1 MFTDQLTRAI
11 AAARTPQLD
20 HLSAELWKAYAAG
33 ALSDDDAQAAAEAI
47 RERKLAAFDKGSGAP
62 KAPPPPKA
70 RRQRSP
76 DRQASI
82 ARRRHLA
89 ASGPM
94 PPALAARFTQA
105 EMAAFRIVS
114 DEVRHHGVCA
124 LHIDAIAARAGTCR
138 TTVKNA
144 LREARRLNL
153 VTVQERRRRGQKSL
167 TNLVRIVSP
176 EWMAWIRIG
185 GKKSTTPDTRQKE
198 RGFGATWERY
208 YRNYRLDSDAPS
220 RREAISKRK
229 EGA

>member
-1 MFTDQLTRAI
+1 
-11 AAARTPQLD
+11 
-20 HLSAELWKAYAAG
+20 
-33 ALSDDDAQAAAEAI
+33 
-47 RERKLAAFDKGSGAP
+47 
-62 KAPPPPKA
+62 
-70 RRQRSP
+70 
-76 DRQASI
+76 
-82 ARRRHLA
+82 
-89 ASGPM
+89 M

-176 EWMAWIRIG
+176 EWTAWIRIG
-185 GKKSTTPDTRQKE
+185 GKKSTRWEGRTQNTGRRYLMTKARQHERQKRRQAE
-198 RGFGATWERY
+198 FITDEEQRLP
-208 YRNYRLDSDAPS
+208 RNSGWDFSGSYSPS
-220 RREAISKRK
+220 RRSRCDSGRGCKRLFAPRSRPLK
-229 EGA
+229 RTRIGPRSLPNA

>member
-20 HLSAELWKAYAAG
+20 HLSAAG
-33 ALSDDDAQAAAEAI
+33 ALPDDDAQAAAEAI
-47 RERKLAAFDKGSGAP
+47 RERKLASAP

-114 DEVRHHGVCA
+114 DEVRHHGVCG
-124 LHIDAIAARAGTCR
+124 LHIDTIAARAGTCR

-153 VTVQERRRRGQKSL
+153 VTVQGRGRRGQKSL
-167 TNLVRIVSP
+167 TNLVRIISP

-185 GKKSTTPDTRQKE
+185 GKKLTTTDIKAEAQTKTS
-198 RGFGATWERY
+198 GFGGTWERY
-208 YRNYRLDSDAPS
+208 
-220 RREAISKRK
+220 RRHYDPERKRC
-229 EGA
+229 GRA

>member
-11 AAARTPQLD
+11 AVARTPQLD

-47 RERKLAAFDKGSGAP
+47 RERKLASAP
-62 KAPPPPKA
+62 KAPSPPKA

-185 GKKSTTPDTRQKE
+185 GKKLTTPDKGQKE
-198 RGFGATWERY
+198 RGFGTTWERY
-208 YRNYRLDSDAPS
+208 FRHYRLDSDAPS
-220 RREAISKRK
+220 RREATSKRK
-229 EGA
+229 KEA

>member
-47 RERKLAAFDKGSGAP
+47 RERKLASAP

-185 GKKSTTPDTRQKE
+185 VRKTTTPDNRSEAQASGQGLGGSWGRYRRHYDPE
-198 RGFGATWERY
+198 R
-208 YRNYRLDSDAPS
+208 
-220 RREAISKRK
+220 KRC
-229 EGA
+229 GRA

>member
-33 ALSDDDAQAAAEAI
+33 ALSDEDAQAAAEAI
-47 RERKLAAFDKGSGAP
+47 RERKLASAP

-76 DRQASI
+76 DRQASV

-105 EMAAFRIVS
+105 EMAALRIVS
-114 DEVRHHGVCA
+114 DEVRHHGVCG

-153 VTVQERRRRGQKSL
+153 VTVQERRRRGQRSL
-167 TNLVRIVSP
+167 TNIIHIISR
-176 EWMAWIRIG
+176 EWRDWLAKGVGSENRLPRT
-185 GKKSTTPDTRQKE
+185 SVQNRRQKTEALALAGNGITDTTTTKE
-198 RGFGATWERY
+198 RDADAPKGAT
-208 YRNYRLDSDAPS
+208 PF
-220 RREAISKRK
+220 
-229 EGA
+229 EGR

>member
-33 ALSDDDAQAAAEAI
+33 ALSHDDAQAAAEAI
-47 RERKLAAFDKGSGAP
+47 RERKLASAA

-94 PPALAARFTQA
+94 PPALAAGFTQA

-153 VTVQERRRRGQKSL
+153 VTVQERRRAGQRSL
-167 TNLVRIVSP
+167 TNIIHIISREWRDWLAKGGGVR
-176 EWMAWIRIG
+176 
-185 GKKSTTPDTRQKE
+185 KSTTTDISSEPQTKN
-198 RGFGATWERY
+198 RGLGGSWERH
-208 YRNYRLDSDAPS
+208 YRHYNH
-220 RREAISKRK
+220 KRK
-229 EGA
+229 RYGCA

>member
-20 HLSAELWKAYAAG
+20 HLSRELWKAYAAG

-47 RERKLAAFDKGSGAP
+47 RARKLASAP
-62 KAPPPPKA
+62 TALPPPKA

-114 DEVRHHGVCA
+114 DEVRHHGVCG
-124 LHIDAIAARAGTCR
+124 LHIDTIAARAGTCR

-167 TNLVRIVSP
+167 TNLVRIVSR
-176 EWMAWIRIG
+176 MAWIRIG
-185 GKKSTTPDTRQKE
+185 GKKSTTPDKGQKE
-198 RGFGATWERY
+198 RGFGTTWERY
-208 YRNYRLDSDAPS
+208 YRNYKPDSDAPG
-220 RREAISKRK
+220 RREAIPKQKK
-229 EGA
+229 EA

>member
-1 MFTDQLTRAI
+1 
-11 AAARTPQLD
+11 
-20 HLSAELWKAYAAG
+20 
-33 ALSDDDAQAAAEAI
+33 
-47 RERKLAAFDKGSGAP
+47 
-62 KAPPPPKA
+62 
-70 RRQRSP
+70 
-76 DRQASI
+76 
-82 ARRRHLA
+82 
-89 ASGPM
+89 M

-176 EWMAWIRIG
+176 EWTAWIRIG
-185 GKKSTTPDTRQKE
+185 GKKSTTTDNSPEPQTNG
-198 RGFGATWERY
+198 RGFGGNWGRHYRHYDPERKIY
-208 YRNYRLDSDAPS
+208 GRA
-220 RREAISKRK
+220 
-229 EGA
+229 

>member
-1 MFTDQLTRAI
+1 MFVEHLTRAI

-33 ALSDDDAQAAAEAI
+33 ALTDAAAQAAAEAI
-47 RERKLAAFDKGSGAP
+47 RARKLASAP
-62 KAPPPPKA
+62 RPPPPPKA
-70 RRQRSP
+70 RRQCSP

-105 EMAAFRIVS
+105 EMAAFRIIS
-114 DEVRHHGVCA
+114 DEVRHHGVCG

-144 LREARRLNL
+144 LREARRLGL
-153 VTVQERRRRGQKSL
+153 ITVEERRRRGQKSL

-185 GKKSTTPDTRQKE
+185 GKKLTTPDKGQKE
-198 RGFGATWERY
+198 RGFGTTWERY
-208 YRNYRLDSDAPS
+208 FRNYRPESDAPS

-229 EGA
+229 KKA

>member
-47 RERKLAAFDKGSGAP
+47 RERKLASAP

-185 GKKSTTPDTRQKE
+185 GKKSTTTDKGQKE

-208 YRNYRLDSDAPS
+208 FRNYRPDSDAPS

-229 EGA
+229 KEA

>member
-1 MFTDQLTRAI
+1 MFVEHLTRAI

-47 RERKLAAFDKGSGAP
+47 RERKLASAP

-153 VTVQERRRRGQKSL
+153 VTVQERRVTDSGDFIFTPRPWHRGRSGF
-167 TNLVRIVSP
+167 IYSP
-176 EWMAWIRIG
+176 
-185 GKKSTTPDTRQKE
+185 
-198 RGFGATWERY
+198 F
-208 YRNYRLDSDAPS
+208 
-220 RREAISKRK
+220 EA
-229 EGA
+229 

>member
-11 AAARTPQLD
+11 AAARTPHLD

-47 RERKLAAFDKGSGAP
+47 RERKLASAP

-82 ARRRHLA
+82 ARRRPLPT
-89 ASGPM
+89 SGLILPS
-94 PPALAARFTQA
+94 LAARFTQA

-124 LHIDAIAARAGTCR
+124 LHIDAIAARAGTFP
-138 TTVKNA
+138 TTFKKAPRKVA
-144 LREARRLNL
+144 PPQPDL
-153 VTVQERRRRGQKSL
+153 V
-167 TNLVRIVSP
+167 
-176 EWMAWIRIG
+176 
-185 GKKSTTPDTRQKE
+185 
-198 RGFGATWERY
+198 
-208 YRNYRLDSDAPS
+208 
-220 RREAISKRK
+220 
-229 EGA
+229 

>member
-47 RERKLAAFDKGSGAP
+47 RERKLASAP

-153 VTVQERRRRGQKSL
+153 VTVQERRRFRRTPADGVEDCIMAVELNAVARKRSNA
-167 TNLVRIVSP
+167 TMPVS
-176 EWMAWIRIG
+176 
-185 GKKSTTPDTRQKE
+185 
-198 RGFGATWERY
+198 
-208 YRNYRLDSDAPS
+208 
-220 RREAISKRK
+220 
-229 EGA
+229 

>member
-1 MFTDQLTRAI
+1 MFVEHLTRAI
-11 AAARTPQLD
+11 AAARTPKLD

-47 RERKLAAFDKGSGAP
+47 RERKLASAP

-94 PPALAARFTQA
+94 PPALAARFTTG
-105 EMAAFRIVS
+105 ELAALRIVS

-167 TNLVRIVSP
+167 TNLVRIISP
-176 EWMAWIRIG
+176 KWMTWIRIG
-185 GKKSTTPDTRQKE
+185 GKKSTTTDKEQKE

-208 YRNYRLDSDAPS
+208 YRNCRPDSDAPS
-220 RREAISKRK
+220 RRDSVLKTRGLAR
-229 EGA
+229 

>member
-47 RERKLAAFDKGSGAP
+47 RERKLASAP

-94 PPALAARFTQA
+94 PPALAAKFTQA
-105 EMAAFRIVS
+105 EMAAFWIVS
-114 DEVRHHGVCA
+114 DEVRHHGVCG
-124 LHIDAIAARAGTCR
+124 LHIDAIASRAGTCR

-185 GKKSTTPDTRQKE
+185 GKKSTTPDKVKKE
-198 RGFGATWERY
+198 RGLGATWKRY
-208 YRNYRLDSDAPS
+208 FRNYRLDSDAPS
-220 RREAISKRK
+220 RREPISKRK
-229 EGA
+229 KEA

>member
-47 RERKLAAFDKGSGAP
+47 REHKLASTA

-153 VTVQERRRRGQKSL
+153 VTVQERRPKELDQPRADRQPGMDGLDPDRGQKIDHPGQR
-167 TNLVRIVSP
+167 T
-176 EWMAWIRIG
+176 
-185 GKKSTTPDTRQKE
+185 E
-198 RGFGATWERY
+198 RKGTGDNMETV
-208 YRNYRLDSDAPS
+208 LP
-220 RREAISKRK
+220 
-229 EGA
+229 

>member
-1 MFTDQLTRAI
+1 MFVEHLTRAI

-33 ALSDDDAQAAAEAI
+33 ALSDDDAQAAAEFI
-47 RERKLAAFDKGSGAP
+47 HERKLASAP
-62 KAPPPPKA
+62 KAPSPPKE

-82 ARRRHLA
+82 ARRRQLA

-167 TNLVRIVSP
+167 TNLVRIISP
-176 EWMAWIRIG
+176 EWMAWNRIG
-185 GKKSTTPDTRQKE
+185 GKKLTTPDKGQKE
-198 RGFGATWERY
+198 KGFGATWERY
-208 YRNYRLDSDAPS
+208 SRNCRPDSDAP
-220 RREAISKRK
+220 RRRDSVLKRRSL
-229 EGA
+229 AT